1 MGAIAGSLWHGV
13 RGARNAPKGY
23 MWPHAKEAIRARAP
37 ALGGAPP
44 RVLPPQAVLD
54 PLALRAAGGFAMWG
68 GLFSTF
74 DCTLM
79 AIRQKDD
86 PINPIASGAIT
97 GGVLAARGGWRA
109 AGKSAAIG
117 GILLAVIEGVGM
129 LFTKVF
135 SDPNTMGAT
144 LGEDMMK
151 DQLQQQQQLALDQA
165 KKNAEHDDTKS
176 GWWSEDGGEAGGG
189 AGGGGGVGLAA
200 GAAAQ

>member
-1 MGAIAGSLWHGV
+1 
-13 RGARNAPKGY
+13 
-23 MWPHAKEAIRARAP
+23 
-37 ALGGAPP
+37 
-44 RVLPPQAVLD
+44 
-54 PLALRAAGGFAMWG
+54 MWG

-189 AGGGGGVGLAA
+189 AGGAA
-200 GAAAQ
+200 PHQEAEHGSAEPHWHALTERQQIAALLKLSKPH